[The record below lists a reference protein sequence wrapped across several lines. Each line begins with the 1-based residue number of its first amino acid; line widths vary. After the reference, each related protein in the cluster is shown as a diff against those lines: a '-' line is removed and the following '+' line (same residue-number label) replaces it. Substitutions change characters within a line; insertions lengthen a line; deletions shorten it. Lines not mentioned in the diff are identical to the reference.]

1 MFSQTYAIVL
11 CLITNEELNVKI
23 MDSFTP
29 LQTAWQ
35 QLMQMVKGAIAL
47 LPNIIIAIIV
57 FIIFWLIAKF
67 SRRLIKNFTRRKQSR
82 NLGLVLARL
91 SQGFIILV
99 GAFVALAIVIPSF
112 KPGDL
117 VQLLGVSGVAIGFA
131 FRDILQ
137 NFLAGIL
144 ILITEPFTLEDQ
156 IIFNDFE
163 GTVENIQTR
172 ATTIRTYD
180 GRRIV
185 IPNAELFTNSVTVNT
200 AFDKRRLEYDVGI
213 GYGDDIEEAKRIIL
227 DVLNNTQDVLQDPP
241 PEALVV
247 DLAASTI
254 NIRARWWIDPPRR
267 ADVMDT
273 QDRVLTQLNNKLVA
287 AGIDLPFPT
296 QQILFHDQTE
306 ETDGDRTR
314 QREGWPAAKGNNP
327 KPRSIGSSLRQLV
340 KARSSDDHDNSNS
353 NINEH
358 YS

>member
-1 MFSQTYAIVL
+1 MESLTPIQT
-11 CLITNEELNVKI
+11 
-23 MDSFTP
+23 S
-29 LQTAWQ
+29 WQ
-35 QLMQMVKGAIAL
+35 QLMSMVKGTIEL
-47 LPNIIIAIIV
+47 LPNILVAIVV
-57 FIIFWLIAKF
+57 FIIFWIIAKF
-67 SRRLIKNFTRRKQSR
+67 SRRVIKNFTKRKQSR

-91 SQGFIILV
+91 SQGLIILV
-99 GAFVALAIVIPSF
+99 GAFIALAIVIPSF

-117 VQLLGVSGVAIGFA
+117 VQLLGVSGVAVGFA

-144 ILITEPFTLEDQ
+144 ILITEPFVINDQ
-156 IIFNDFE
+156 IIFKDFE

-200 AFDKRRLEYDVGI
+200 AFDKRRLQYDVGI
-213 GYGDDIEEAKRIIL
+213 GYGDDIEEAKQIIL
-227 DVLNNTQDVLQDPP
+227 DVLRSTQDVLQDPA

-247 DLAASTI
+247 DLAGSTI
-254 NIRARWWIDPPRR
+254 NIRARWWINPPRR
-267 ADVMDT
+267 ADALDT

-327 KPRSIGSSLRQLV
+327 ESRSIGSSLRQLA
-340 KARSSDDHDNSNS
+340 KNSSRDSNS
-353 NINEH
+353 NGNEH

>member
-1 MFSQTYAIVL
+1 
-11 CLITNEELNVKI
+11 
-23 MDSFTP
+23 MDSLNP

-35 QLMQMVKGAIAL
+35 QLMQMVKSTIEL
-47 LPNIIIAIIV
+47 LPNILIAIIV
-57 FIIFWLIAKF
+57 FILFWFVAKF
-67 SRRLIKNFTRRKQSR
+67 SRRLIKNLTKRKQSR

-91 SQGFIILV
+91 SQGFIILI
-99 GAFVALAIVIPSF
+99 GAFISLAIVVPSF

-117 VQLLGVSGVAIGFA
+117 VQLLGVSGVAVGFA

-156 IIFNDFE
+156 IIFKDFE
-163 GTVENIQTR
+163 GTVEHIQTR

-200 AFDKRRLEYDVGI
+200 AFDKRRLQYDVGI
-213 GYGDDIEEAKRIIL
+213 GYGDDIAEAKQIII
-227 DVLNNTQDVLQDPP
+227 DVLRNTQDVLQDPP

-247 DLAASTI
+247 DLAGSTI
-254 NIRARWWIDPPRR
+254 NIRARWWINPPRR
-267 ADVMDT
+267 ADALDT
-273 QDRVLTQLNNKLVA
+273 QDRILTELNNKLVA

-306 ETDGDRTR
+306 ETDGNRAH
-314 QREGWPAAKGNNP
+314 QREGWPAAKGDNP
-327 KPRSIGSSLRQLV
+327 QAKSIAGSLRKITQGSV
-340 KARSSDDHDNSNS
+340 NQNNDRNNDHRNNSS
-353 NINEH
+353 

>member
-1 MFSQTYAIVL
+1 
-11 CLITNEELNVKI
+11 

-29 LQTAWQ
+29 LKTAWQ
-35 QLMQMVKGAIAL
+35 QLMQMVKGTIEL
-47 LPNIIIAIIV
+47 VPNIIIAIIV
-57 FIIFWLIAKF
+57 FIIFWIVAKF
-67 SRRLIKNFTRRKQSR
+67 SRRLIKNLTRRKKSR

-91 SQGFIILV
+91 SQGFIILI
-99 GAFVALAIVIPSF
+99 GAFVALAIIIPSF

-117 VQLLGVSGVAIGFA
+117 VELLGVSGVAVGFA

-144 ILITEPFTLEDQ
+144 ILITEPFTIDDQ
-156 IIFNDFE
+156 IIFKEFE

-200 AFDKRRLEYDVGI
+200 AFDKRRLQYDVGI
-213 GYGDDIEEAKRIIL
+213 GYGDDIEQAKQIIL
-227 DVLNNTQDVLQDPP
+227 DVLHNTQDVLQDPP
-241 PEALVV
+241 PEAIVV

-254 NIRARWWIDPPRR
+254 NIRARWWINPPRR
-267 ADVMDT
+267 ADALDT

-314 QREGWPAAKGNNP
+314 QREGWPAATENNP
-327 KPRSIGSSLRQLV
+327 QPRSIGSSLRQLTQ
-340 KARSSDDHDNSNS
+340 ARSSNNNDSNANGS
-353 NINEH
+353 